1 MKKSNITLNI
11 FLLFLTMQIAMTNSK
26 VYSQSQWDQ
35 TTIQGTDNSYIVDVD
50 FINANTGFI
59 ALKVNPVINKMI
71 IYKTTDKGLTFSEFW
86 STTYYDPEFG
96 ISFNNADTGFVFFG
110 DDVYKIWGDYNQSLV
125 INNSWKSNK
134 HRITPLLVFQKVC

>member
-1 MKKSNITLNI
+1 MKKLNITLNI

-71 IYKTTDKGLTFSEFW
+71 IYKTTDKGLTFSEFPAAVGVPK
-86 STTYYDPEFG
+86 SLLIIFEF
-96 ISFNNADTGFVFFG
+96 
-110 DDVYKIWGDYNQSLV
+110 K
-125 INNSWKSNK
+125 
-134 HRITPLLVFQKVC
+134 